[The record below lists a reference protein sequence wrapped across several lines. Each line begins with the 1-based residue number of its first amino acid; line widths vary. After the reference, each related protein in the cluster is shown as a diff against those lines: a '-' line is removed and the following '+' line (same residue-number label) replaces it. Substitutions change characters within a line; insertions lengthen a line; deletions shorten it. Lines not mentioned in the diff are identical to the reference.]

1 MQKKRI
7 LLALGAFLFLFCVLY
22 MLTRNMEFI
31 SPYLTGEIALVSMA
45 VSIAVYWQYEHMKI
59 LIFWAIDILKNFGLI
74 YELAVSDFK
83 SRYAASY
90 LGAVWAFVQ
99 PVVTI
104 VVYVV
109 VFGYGFK
116 SAPIKDFPFVL
127 WLTAGMVP
135 WLYFADA
142 WGTATNS
149 LKEYSYLVKKVVFEI
164 KILPL
169 VKICASLFVHIFFL
183 GAVFV
188 LYTVN
193 GEMPGIY
200 FLQIVYYMIALT
212 VLTLGVSYAT
222 SALNVFVPDLAQV
235 INILLQFGIWM
246 TPIMWSPDLFGP
258 QIEKIVKF
266 NPMFYIVQGYR
277 DCFYSGV
284 MFWERPVMTIYYWGV
299 TILLLIAGI
308 YSFRKLEKHF
318 ADVL

>member
-299 TILLLIAGI
+299 TILLLIAGM